1 MNGSTSAATA
11 EVYDLAGAQH
21 RIVLDGDATDG
32 MSAVVEVTLLPGAG
46 TPMHSDER
54 EDLVWHV
61 VEGSLGFETPDG
73 SRAVEAGSAVFVPRG
88 TPHAIINSGSSD
100 VVAVMVAMPA
110 GVEAFVRDAATMLPP
125 GVPAG
130 PPPPEAMAAFTQMAA
145 RHGIRL
151 HGAPA

>member
-1 MNGSTSAATA
+1 MNGSGSATA
-11 EVYDLAGAQH
+11 ADVYDLAGAQH
-21 RIVLDGDATDG
+21 RIVLDGDATKG
-32 MSAVVEVTLLPGAG
+32 ISAVVEVTLLPGAG

-61 VEGSLGFETPDG
+61 VEGRLGFETRDG
-73 SRAVEAGSAVFVPRG
+73 PRAIEAGSAVFVPRG
-88 TPHAIINSGSSD
+88 TPHSIINTGSSN

-110 GVEAFVRDAATMLPP
+110 GVEAFFRDAARILPP

-130 PPPPEAMAAFTQMAA
+130 PPPPETMAAFAEMAT